1 MLTIFVF
8 SCSSRADADPRRA
21 GGLHIFV
28 NFRRNAT
35 MLRTA
40 TLLLLGP
47 AVVLAWSPPSSQLT
61 YSSSHISCA
70 GPVGGNRHRANRNA
84 PENTKP
90 TTWALHASSSSF
102 GSHLASSS
110 PRRNPIGRLLNKS
123 KRNKASKRDNNNNN
137 KASSA
142 LHNIVEDGLDM
153 EIDEIEAELRMRKAI
168 NLRLAK
174 IKDAQD
180 DLRVKS
186 REPPPMRIKD
196 GASIIAGT
204 AIGGGFLA
212 LPSVTSPIGY
222 GPTALGLVASWG
234 FLLLSAFAFVE
245 AAGLVSDARSRKEKS
260 PTYKKDEDTEGGLAI
275 SSIIR
280 EAFGKKWGIV
290 SGLAFIAQM
299 IAVMTIQVVKG
310 AAITSQLTGMPYA
323 MGCIVPSVIAASFV
337 FLARP
342 EVVEGANTGLTG
354 MMIGG
359 FALLCVAA
367 ATVGNAGAASAAC
380 FARADWAS
388 LLPTSKATWSIPV
401 LMKLLAWG
409 EAMPLLTE
417 RMVEATSKSSSRGKS
432 DDSSAEETS
441 INGEV
446 DDTIA
451 IRAIAQKEAKKA
463 TAVGAFV
470 PLSLCLLWAA
480 ISTALVDPSSPDP
493 ITFLLSATPAI
504 SVPVGL
510 LSVGAIGTTLLASFL
525 AMSHFASDVICTFV
539 GFCDLRWMN
548 ISRALTV
555 ALPCVAAL
563 AGPGLYLPLLA
574 FSGAYPT
581 TLLYG
586 LAPPLAALVLRHRAK
601 KEGVDK
607 SQLTPSVVP
616 GGKPTILLLIATALA
631 IVGSCTGQA
640 LMNVLKA

>member
-1 MLTIFVF
+1 
-8 SCSSRADADPRRA
+8 
-21 GGLHIFV
+21 
-28 NFRRNAT
+28 
-35 MLRTA
+35 MLRSA

-47 AVVLAWSPPSSQLT
+47 AVVLAWSPPSSQLI
-61 YSSSHISCA
+61 YSSSRISCA
-70 GPVGGNRHRANRNA
+70 GPVGGNRHLINRNA
-84 PENTKP
+84 PENTK

-102 GSHLASSS
+102 GSRLASSS
-110 PRRNPIGRLLNKS
+110 TRRNPIGRLLNKS
-123 KRNKASKRDNNNNN
+123 KRNKASKRDGGPNNSFNNNNNN

-174 IKDAQD
+174 IKGAQD
-180 DLRVKS
+180 DLRVTS
-186 REPPPMRIKD
+186 REPPPMKIKD

-260 PTYKKDEDTEGGLAI
+260 PTYKEDEDTEGGLAI

-280 EAFGKKWGIV
+280 EAFGKKWGIA

-323 MGCIVPSVIAASFV
+323 VGCIVPSLIAASFV

-342 EVVEGANTGLTG
+342 EVVEGANTSLTG

-359 FALLCVAA
+359 FAFLCVAA
-367 ATVGNAGAASAAC
+367 ATVGNAGAASASC

-417 RMVEATSKSSSRGKS
+417 RMVETTSKSSSRGKS
-432 DDSSAEETS
+432 DSSEEDTS
-441 INGEV
+441 INGGA

-451 IRAIAQKEAKKA
+451 VRAIAQKEVKKA

-493 ITFLLSATPAI
+493 INFLLSATPAI

-548 ISRALTV
+548 VARALTV
-555 ALPCVAAL
+555 AIPCVVAL

-601 KEGVDK
+601 KEGVDN

-616 GGKPTILLLIATALA
+616 GGKPTILLLIATALG

>member
-1 MLTIFVF
+1 MPQT
-8 SCSSRADADPRRA
+8 
-21 GGLHIFV
+21 HIFD
-28 NFRRNAT
+28 NPLAPHNKYFPT
-35 MLRTA
+35 MLRTS
-40 TLLLLGP
+40 TFLLLGP
-47 AVVLAWSPPSSQLT
+47 AVVLAWSPPPSSSLQISA
-61 YSSSHISCA
+61 YNSHISCA
-70 GPVGGNRHRANRNA
+70 RSSGSSRCHQQYGKA
-84 PENTKP
+84 
-90 TTWALHASSSSF
+90 TTTSTSALHASHSFSSF
-102 GSHLASSS
+102 GSRLASST
-110 PRRNPIGRLLNKS
+110 RRNPISRLLNKS
-123 KRNKASKRDNNNNN
+123 ASTSKHNNNSNNKSGSNNNN
-137 KASSA
+137 KQKSSA
-142 LHNIVEDGLDM
+142 LHNIVEDGLDL
-153 EIDEIEAELRMRKAI
+153 EIDEIEAELRMKRAI
-168 NLRLAK
+168 NLRLTK

-180 DLRVKS
+180 DIREKS
-186 REPPPMRIKD
+186 REPPPMKIKD
-196 GASIIAGT
+196 AASIIAGT

-234 FLLLSAFAFVE
+234 FLLLSAFAFIE

-280 EAFGKKWGIV
+280 EAFGKRWGIV

-323 MGCIVPSVIAASFV
+323 MGCIIPSVIAASFV

-342 EVVEGANTGLTG
+342 EVVEGANTSLTG

-417 RMVEATSKSSSRGKS
+417 RIVEATSKSSSRGIGDVNTS
-432 DDSSAEETS
+432 EEETG
-441 INGEV
+441 INGGV
-446 DDTIA
+446 DDTIE
-451 IRAIAQKEAKKA
+451 IRAKAQKDAKTA
-463 TAVGAFV
+463 TALGAFV

-480 ISTALVDPSSPDP
+480 ISTALVDPTSADP

-539 GFCDLRWMN
+539 GFCDLKWMN
-548 ISRALTV
+548 VARLLTV

-616 GGKPTILLLIATALA
+616 GGKPTILLLIATALT

-640 LMNVLKA
+640 LMNVLRA